1 MSPGNV
7 TNGTP
12 IHSPFPSLNANPEKG
27 EEREGGMGLISFINV
42 AIDRIR
48 ASRERERGAQREEGD
63 WRKSEGR
70 GKKKEM
76 RSQSMHKTAAQTL
89 ERISLMERLLS
100 APNNDILELFT
111 SKF

>member
-1 MSPGNV
+1 
-7 TNGTP
+7 
-12 IHSPFPSLNANPEKG
+12 
-27 EEREGGMGLISFINV
+27 MGLISFINV

-48 ASRERERGAQREEGD
+48 ASRERERSSEREEGD

-89 ERISLMERLLS
+89 ERIGLMECFIS
-100 APNNDILELFT
+100 
-111 SKF
+111 SKK